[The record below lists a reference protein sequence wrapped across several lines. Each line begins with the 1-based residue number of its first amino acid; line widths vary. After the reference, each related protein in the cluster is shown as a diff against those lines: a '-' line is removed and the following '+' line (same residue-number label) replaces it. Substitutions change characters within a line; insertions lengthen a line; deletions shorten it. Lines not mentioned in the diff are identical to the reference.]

1 MAQAL
6 IVVLYDPDRLPALLN
21 AWHDIGV
28 QGITVLHSAGGH
40 SAKTWLDEVGL
51 GALGELFNT
60 EAVRTKTVFSVF
72 DDDALLEQ
80 AIAAAEQITGSF
92 RQDNTGLLFTIPV
105 GYVEGLRHSKEDAA
119 AAEPPPPAA
128 LDTPELITR
137 QTPIHQLESFM
148 YGKPVL
154 VKPEQELIEVAEALA
169 AEPGATIACVVN
181 EHKRLVGLLPLR
193 QLMDDLF
200 MAVVPEEFLAESIDF
215 DKVMNFAK
223 LTQTRTAGD
232 AMMPPVFVTE
242 DDTVKTAF
250 VRMHENKLSGI
261 PVINRQQEV
270 VGCISR
276 IELLVLYAKNQ
287 KLAKG
292 E

>member
-137 QTPIHQLESFM
+137 QTPIHQ
-148 YGKPVL
+148 
-154 VKPEQELIEVAEALA
+154 
-169 AEPGATIACVVN
+169 
-181 EHKRLVGLLPLR
+181 
-193 QLMDDLF
+193 
-200 MAVVPEEFLAESIDF
+200 
-215 DKVMNFAK
+215 
-223 LTQTRTAGD
+223 
-232 AMMPPVFVTE
+232 
-242 DDTVKTAF
+242 
-250 VRMHENKLSGI
+250 
-261 PVINRQQEV
+261 
-270 VGCISR
+270 
-276 IELLVLYAKNQ
+276 
-287 KLAKG
+287 
-292 E
+292 